1 MLFPQNNKFRQK
13 QELGKYWEFLI
24 DKNENYKAEDL
35 FASFDAEPIAVPA
48 SWNEQFAELRDYLGI
63 AWYKTSFNRPW
74 GFADKAIFI
83 RFGSVNYLA
92 KVWLNGHYLGEHEGG
107 HLPFEFDISN
117 LIKEE
122 DNVLLVQVDA
132 KLAFDRVPPGNLK
145 EQILQ
150 DQHQVGI
157 FPAATFDFF
166 PYAGIHRPVVLY
178 ALNKEHIVDFKVE
191 TDIDNEV
198 GIVKVDLVQ
207 SAGLEARLE
216 LNHNNTLYQATFTNN
231 QAQLKIPNPQL
242 WSAQSPNL
250 HNLTVSLLK
259 AGKIIDKYNLPIG
272 IRTIEVKGDKLLLNG
287 QEVLLKGFGKHEDF
301 PVIGRGEMP
310 AATIKDYSLMNWIG
324 ANSFRTS
331 HYPYSEETLALADKL
346 GYLVIA
352 ETASVGL
359 YFKEDGLAKRLK
371 LTKQYARELI
381 ERDKNH
387 PSVIIWSLANEA
399 RTTRPGAP
407 EYFKEVF
414 DEAKSIDA
422 TRPITIVSD
431 MFAAEESFDFFDM
444 VCLNIYRGWYQE
456 SGQLDAGFEK
466 FAQIL
471 DETFERFKKPIIVSE
486 FGADAIPGHHSLP
499 AEMFSEEYQL
509 EFLEGYIKEM
519 NKRSFV
525 VGQHIWNMCDFKTA
539 QGIKRPMA
547 INFKGVFTRDRRPK
561 MAAHMLKRIWNEE
574 KNDL

>member
-1 MLFPQNNKFRQK
+1 MLFPQNNKLRQK
-13 QELGKYWEFLI
+13 KELAKYWEFLI
-24 DKNENYKAEDL
+24 DENESYQAEDL
-35 FASFDAEPIAVPA
+35 FASFKGQPIAVPA
-48 SWNEQFAELRDYLGI
+48 SWNEQFAELRDFLGI
-63 AWYKTSFNRPW
+63 AWYKTSFNLPW
-74 GFADKAIFI
+74 GFDGKTIFI

-92 KVWLNGHYLGEHEGG
+92 KVWLNGHYLGKHEGG
-107 HLPFEFDISN
+107 HLPFEFEVGN
-117 LIKEE
+117 YLKEE
-122 DNVLLVQVDA
+122 NILLVQVDA

-145 EQILQ
+145 EQVLQ

-157 FPAATFDFF
+157 YPAATFDFF

-178 ALNKEHIVDFKVE
+178 AVNKKHIKDFKVE
-191 TDIDNEV
+191 TQIDNKA
-198 GIVKVDLVQ
+198 GIVKVDLTQ
-207 SAGLEARLE
+207 TGELEARLE
-216 LNHNNTLYQATFTNN
+216 LNHNNKLYQASFTNN
-231 QAQLKIPNPQL
+231 QAQLKIPNAKL
-242 WSAQSPNL
+242 WSPQEPNL
-250 HNLTVSLLK
+250 HSLSISLL
-259 AGKIIDKYNLPIG
+259 ANGKEIDKYVLDIG
-272 IRTIEVKGDKLLLNG
+272 IRTIEVKADKLLLNG
-287 QEVLLKGFGKHEDF
+287 QEILLKGFGKHEDF

-310 AATIKDYSLMNWIG
+310 AATIKDYSLMNWLG

-359 YFKEDGLAKRLK
+359 YFKEDGLAKRLE
-371 LTKQYARELI
+371 LTKQFARELI

-399 RTTRPGAP
+399 RTTRPGVV
-407 EYFKEVF
+407 EYFKEVY
-414 DEAKSIDA
+414 DEAKNFDT

-431 MFAAEESFDFFDM
+431 MFFAEDSFDFFDM

-456 SGQLDAGFEK
+456 SGRLADGFEK
-466 FAQIL
+466 FGEIL
-471 DETFERFKKPIIVSE
+471 DKTFERFKKPIIVTE
-486 FGADAIPGHHSLP
+486 FGADAIAGHHSLP

-519 NKRSFV
+519 NKRDYV

-561 MAAHMLKRIWNEE
+561 MAAHMLKRIWNAENKE
-574 KNDL
+574 

>member
-24 DKNENYKAEDL
+24 DENETYKAEDL
-35 FASFDAEPIAVPA
+35 FASFKGRPIAVPG

-63 AWYKTSFNRPW
+63 AWYKTSFRLPW
-74 GFADKAIFI
+74 GFENKKIFL

-107 HLPFEFDISN
+107 HLPFEFEISEFVG
-117 LIKEE
+117 EE
-122 DNVLLVQVDA
+122 NILLLQVDA

-145 EQILQ
+145 EQIEQ

-157 FPAATFDFF
+157 YPAATFDFF
-166 PYAGIHRPVVLY
+166 PYAGIHRPVVIY
-178 ALNKEHIVDFKVE
+178 ALNPEHIKDIRVE
-191 TDIDNEV
+191 TDIDNSA
-198 GIVKVDLVQ
+198 GIIKVDLAQ
-207 SAGLEARLE
+207 NGRLEARLE
-216 LNHNNTLYQATFTNN
+216 LNHNKTIYRSNFSNN
-231 QAQLKIPNPQL
+231 QAELKIPNAAL
-242 WSAQSPNL
+242 WSPQSPEL
-250 HNLTVSLLK
+250 HKLSVFLLK
-259 AGKIIDKYNLPIG
+259 DGQTVDRYDLDIG
-272 IRTIEVKGDKLLLNG
+272 IRTIEVKADKLLLNG
-287 QEVLLKGFGKHEDF
+287 QEILLKGFGRHEDF

-310 AATIKDYSLMNWIG
+310 AVSIKDYALMDWIG

-352 ETASVGL
+352 ETAAVGL
-359 YFKEDGLAKRLK
+359 YFNEDGLAKRLK
-371 LTKQYARELI
+371 LTKQFARELI
-381 ERDKNH
+381 QRDKNH

-399 RTTRPGAP
+399 RTTRPGVVD
-407 EYFKEVF
+407 YFKEVY
-414 DEAKSIDA
+414 DEAKSLDNS
-422 TRPITIVSD
+422 RPITIVSD
-431 MFAAEESFDFFDM
+431 MFYDEESFDFFDL

-456 SGQLDAGFEK
+456 SGRLDDGFAK
-466 FAQIL
+466 FAEIL
-471 DETFERFKKPIIVSE
+471 DKTHARFKKPIIVSE

-509 EFLEGYIKEM
+509 EFLAGYIKEM
-519 NKRSFV
+519 NKRDFV

-539 QGIKRPMA
+539 QGVKRPMA

-561 MAAHMLKRIWNEE
+561 MAAHMLKRIWADDNEY
-574 KNDL
+574 